1 MKAKIVNAV
10 VDIQLAGEYKHFEV
24 RIPDNVKYID
34 GVETSVR
41 FESELW
47 NTLDLAH
54 LSVMNKSYIISD
66 VRLSGGKHNNW
77 FYANTINECLTSY
90 KEDLTIFEQ
99 NGACFQPIHFNKK
112 RDGDNCNI
120 IPIGTRIKG
129 YVKDVIGQN
138 LQTDISYSITISIHL
153 ITL

>member
-1 MKAKIVNAV
+1 MKTKIVTAV
-10 VDIQLAGEYKHFEV
+10 VEIDLAGEFKHFEV
-24 RIPDNVKYID
+24 RIPDDVKSID

-41 FESELW
+41 FESDLWETLELS
-47 NTLDLAH
+47 NLA
-54 LSVMNKSYIISD
+54 VINKSYIISD

-77 FYANTINECLTSY
+77 FYSHTVNECLTSY
-90 KEDLTIFEQ
+90 KEDLTVFEQ
-99 NGACFQPIHFNKK
+99 NVTCFQPIHFNKK

-129 YVKDVIGQN
+129 YVKDILGQN

-153 ITL
+153 STH